1 MNVSMQA
8 RLVRNDRYL
17 FVNTQR
23 ANPSIK
29 TVSRFFEYKTWTE
42 QIWRTE
48 IIENG
53 NAFFH
58 WQGHDRKNGHRD
70 TILTPKGTPADI
82 RREGNLD
89 GLEKPEGS
97 SATLMLNVLLHNFQR
112 RTSARASKV

>member
-8 RLVRNDRYL
+8 RLVGNDRYL

-48 IIENG
+48 IIEN
-53 NAFFH
+53 
-58 WQGHDRKNGHRD
+58 
-70 TILTPKGTPADI
+70 
-82 RREGNLD
+82 
-89 GLEKPEGS
+89 
-97 SATLMLNVLLHNFQR
+97 
-112 RTSARASKV
+112 